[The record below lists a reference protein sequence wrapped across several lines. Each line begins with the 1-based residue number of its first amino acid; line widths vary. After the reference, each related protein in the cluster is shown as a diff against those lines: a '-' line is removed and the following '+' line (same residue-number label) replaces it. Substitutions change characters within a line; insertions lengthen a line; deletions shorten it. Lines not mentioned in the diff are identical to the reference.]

1 MYFLIAIIAGIVS
14 LGLTTVEKAEKT
26 SPSLALRVLALALM
40 GMIGTIVA
48 AYTYSEVALI
58 KRNEIEYYP
67 VKWELVD
74 GKQVPCAWDTRAV
87 TNKTNKVEN

>member
-1 MYFLIAIIAGIVS
+1 MLVYFLIAIIAGIVI

-26 SPSLALRVLALALM
+26 SPFLALRVLALAIM
-40 GMIGTIVA
+40 GLISAIVA
-48 AYTYSEVALI
+48 ACMYSEVALI

-74 GKQVPCAWDTRAV
+74 GNQVPCEWDTRAV
-87 TNKTNKVEN
+87 TNKVEK